1 MPDNECETLFLNA
14 NETAS
19 IRPLRVITQYTNTDV
34 NTMQSPGRPTT
45 LGVGEFKSLRTMD
58 SIPEDGNGS
67 QWSVKS
73 VDNVELDRLL
83 CHLGNNSTPVTPT
96 SFLNPRNITED
107 QELFADN
114 FSRTLNKLKAEQ
126 EGWIPGVTAT
136 ANDGNTG
143 VDGSIDDNNNSVLVV
158 ITTNSADSP
167 VSKSFVTD
175 SIGYAVPHSPTI
187 TRIPPREETCKIPG
201 TSAQCEMRVNTPS
214 RHTDISSPPR
224 ATDPSLQ
231 SPPVTLGTFGRSPRT
246 STMPPTASP
255 VTSGILSSEPMF
267 TWSASRQLMTSQDCG
282 TTPDNTPPVS
292 GLPTI
297 LSIATSLKEACAER
311 RVSQTSNTDYGGSPG
326 FLGSFHR
333 SSILSPYSQ
342 GSADLGRT
350 QMAVCYAF
358 SDPSPPSIQSAS
370 SCNEGLL
377 TSLVS
382 APSSEAS
389 LRSVTTDTVPNF
401 DVRSSLGGLYTLVR
415 PDQCVGTDATPVS
428 AAMSLGA
435 VEPSTVTTNS
445 LGVLSSS
452 MLSECSSLLNSKT
465 PLTLLVSGAPTS
477 DYSSELAK
485 DQTPGTHGLDAPAT
499 TRLSSGTTV
508 SLVQDMTTG
517 ALLLKPEPQLQQ
529 LSTLYP
535 GLNGAFALNT
545 NGTSSRLM
553 SGVTSFVLQPSP
565 EMNVSSLNFLS
576 ALPCNSSGE
585 AALLNAQS
593 LDALRSAGLLQN
605 GLEQLTR
612 PITHCDQTQVVGGVS
627 VPSQLNTTSVPA
639 YYSSAPVPSVPV
651 ISHNQKKTKRPPS
664 SSSNRRN
671 RNELGPPSLSAGLTT
686 SAVVCADSST
696 GSPRGT
702 KTGSKRSRSSGCPLG
717 RQGLSQAS
725 NPIVSTAYVESDS
738 LVYMS
743 EPHHSVLVKQEPLSS
758 DFIDTVSNHSETF
771 STTTGQLFQD
781 DTPPSSLD
789 SLDQSH
795 LKLERKRA
803 RNRVA
808 ARRCRERKISL
819 IRSLENQ
826 VAERDA
832 QVKQL
837 EEMLA
842 RYRSEGERL
851 RVHMEILS
859 NSYPSLKADLCQ
871 FPFLFQ
877 QRPLTATNTSKLPVS
892 RSPTPLH
899 VDLSELVSSK
909 HFS

>member
-19 IRPLRVITQYTNTDV
+19 IRPLRVITQYTNTDA
-34 NTMQSPGRPTT
+34 NTMQSPCRPTT

-58 SIPEDGNGS
+58 SVPEDSNGS

-136 ANDGNTG
+136 TNDGNTG
-143 VDGSIDDNNNSVLVV
+143 VDRSIDDNNNSVLVV
-158 ITTNSADSP
+158 ITTNSADSSA
-167 VSKSFVTD
+167 SKSFVSD

-187 TRIPPREETCKIPG
+187 THMPSREETCKIPG
-201 TSAQCEMRVNTPS
+201 TSAQCEMRANTPS

-231 SPPVTLGTFGRSPRT
+231 SPPMTRGTFGRSPRT
-246 STMPPTASP
+246 STMPPTVSP

-282 TTPDNTPPVS
+282 TTPDNTLPVS

-311 RVSQTSNTDYGGSPG
+311 RVSQASNTDYGDGPG
-326 FLGSFHR
+326 FLGPFHR

-342 GSADLGRT
+342 GTTDLGRT

-382 APSSEAS
+382 ATSSETP
-389 LRSVTTDTVPNF
+389 LLSVTTDTVPNF

-415 PDQCVGTDATPVS
+415 PDQCVGIDVTPVS

-445 LGVLSSS
+445 LGILSSS

-485 DQTPGTHGLDAPAT
+485 DQILGTHGLDSSAT
-499 TRLSSGTTV
+499 TRLPSGTTV

-517 ALLLKPEPQLQQ
+517 ALLLNPDPQLQQ
-529 LSTLYP
+529 LSALYP

-545 NGTSSRLM
+545 NGTSSGLM

-565 EMNVSSLNFLS
+565 EVNVASLNFLS

-612 PITHCDQTQVVGGVS
+612 PITHCDQTQVVGGAS
-627 VPSQLNTTSVPA
+627 VPSQLSTTSVPA
-639 YYSSAPVPSVPV
+639 YYSSASVPSVPV
-651 ISHNQKKTKRPPS
+651 ISNSQKKTKRPPS

-702 KTGSKRSRSSGCPLG
+702 KTGSKRSRSSGCSFG

-725 NPIVSTAYVESDS
+725 NTIVSTAYVESDS

-743 EPHHSVLVKQEPLSS
+743 EPHHSVLVKQEHLSS

-771 STTTGQLFQD
+771 STATGQLFQD

-851 RVHMEILS
+851 RVHMEILA